1 MCAIN
6 GASLFAAFVFAVVI
20 GIGFVV
26 GSAIASLFV
35 KKAP

>member
-1 MCAIN
+1 MCSLS
-6 GASLFAAFVFAVVI
+6 GASIFAVFVFAIVL

-35 KKAP
+35 KR